1 MTKKTALKNLR
12 VFITEKEIQKRI
24 DELSE
29 RINHDYADKNL
40 VAICILKGG
49 VVFFVDM
56 IRKIRVPL
64 TCEFLAVSS
73 YGSEKQSS
81 GEVKLVFDVQF
92 PLHGRHV
99 LVFEDIVDSGVTLNY
114 LLNLLK
120 AREPASLKVCSLL
133 FKPQSLKTDV
143 RPDYYGFEI
152 GNEFVVGYGLD
163 YAGHYR
169 GTPYVGVLES

>member
-1 MTKKTALKNLR
+1 M
-12 VFITEKEIQKRI
+12 TEKITLKKPKVLISEAELKKRI
-24 DELSE
+24 AELSE
-29 RINHDYADKNL
+29 QVNRDYAGQDL
-40 VAICILKGG
+40 VTICILKGG
-49 VVFFVDM
+49 IVFYVDM
-56 IRKIRVPL
+56 IRKIQLPL

-73 YGSEKQSS
+73 YGHEKKSS
-81 GEVKLVFDVQF
+81 GEVKLVFDVQY

-99 LVFEDIVDSGVTLNY
+99 LVFEDIVDSGVTLKY

-169 GTPYVGVLES
+169 GVPYVGVLEN

>member
-1 MTKKTALKNLR
+1 MTSQVLKTPTVLLS
-12 VFITEKEIQKRI
+12 KEAIDNRI
-24 DELSE
+24 GELAE
-29 RINHDYADKNL
+29 RINRDYASQEL

-49 VVFFVDM
+49 VMFFVDM
-56 IRKIRVPL
+56 IRQIKVPL

-81 GEVKLVFDVQF
+81 GEVKLVFDSQF
-92 PLHGRHV
+92 PLNNRHV
-99 LVFEDIVDSGVTLNY
+99 LVFEDIVDSGVTLKY

-133 FKPQSLKTDV
+133 FKPQSLKTEA

-169 GTPYVGVLES
+169 NLAYVGVLGG